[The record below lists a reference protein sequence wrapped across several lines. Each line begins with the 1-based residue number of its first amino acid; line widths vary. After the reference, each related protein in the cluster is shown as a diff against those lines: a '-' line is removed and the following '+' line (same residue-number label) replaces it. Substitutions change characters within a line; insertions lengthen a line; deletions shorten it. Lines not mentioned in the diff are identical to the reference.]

1 MKRRKDN
8 KGRVLKEGESQRKD
22 GRYQYRWTDRRGERH
37 ILYAMDLKT
46 LRDKEDEVEEMRR
59 GGINVLSAN
68 MTVLELML
76 KFAEIRKLSIRKN
89 TRANAKCIISVLK
102 EHPIADRDIS
112 SVTRSEGKMFV
123 IGLYEDGYAYG
134 TIENFKVALLQ
145 AFGSACEDKLIAENP
160 FRFTLSKVIPKEEK
174 EKAILTEEQYERL
187 IDFCRENRRLT
198 KHLDEVI
205 ILHETGLRVSEFCGL
220 TVDDVDLERNV
231 VRVEHQL
238 IYYAGKLF
246 IEAPKTKQGVR
257 TIPMSAKAK
266 EAFEHMIAIR
276 PRLDKEPVVDGYSG
290 FFQITPYGKPRR
302 TPSVEAN
309 LKKIIMKYNESHPQD
324 TLPLITPHSLRHM
337 FCTRLVLSGMNLKAI
352 QYIMGHKK
360 MEMTLELYSHMN
372 EKNAIKAFR
381 HYMAS
386 DTNFDTNSHKNM

>member
-1 MKRRKDN
+1 
-8 KGRVLKEGESQRKD
+8 
-22 GRYQYRWTDRRGERH
+22 
-37 ILYAMDLKT
+37 
-46 LRDKEDEVEEMRR
+46 
-59 GGINVLSAN
+59 
-68 MTVLELML
+68 
-76 KFAEIRKLSIRKN
+76 
-89 TRANAKCIISVLK
+89 
-102 EHPIADRDIS
+102 
-112 SVTRSEGKMFV
+112 MFV

-134 TIENFKVALLQ
+134 TVENFKVALLQ

-160 FRFTLSKVIPKEEK
+160 FRFTRSKVIPKEEK

-238 IYYAGKLF
+238 LYYAGKLF

-386 DTNFDTNSHKNM
+386 DTNFDTNSHENM